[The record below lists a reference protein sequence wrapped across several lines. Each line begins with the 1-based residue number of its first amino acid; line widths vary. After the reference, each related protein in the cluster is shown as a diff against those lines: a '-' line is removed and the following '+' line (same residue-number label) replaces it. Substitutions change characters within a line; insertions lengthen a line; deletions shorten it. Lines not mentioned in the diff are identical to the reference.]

1 MYLGYIVFRYGGCV
15 RRPFLQ
21 LLLVAAV
28 AFALLGYGIERAS
41 VGTAYSDPV
50 SKLRAQDECTY
61 ANSAIGL
68 AHAGGWLTPKVL
80 GRYLLFKP
88 PLLVWL
94 AGLSLKIFGQSLL
107 ALRLPALAAAVSVA
121 VILFWWTRRERPILI
136 ACAASVLF
144 LSNPLMH
151 IFARLCYTDMLVVAA
166 ISGALAFFYADPSLV
181 RTRTLW
187 CCGAS
192 IAAGV
197 MAKNVAGLL
206 PLFILALYCVLIRT
220 EKRPPLARLV
230 LGTLIAAALIAP
242 WHIYQLIAHRQWFW
256 ADYVQVQLLGF
267 GVQLPVTSEESQA
280 AFYFKRLF
288 LTDPALALLLATA
301 LPFLISALRDRKHIL
316 PALLTAWF
324 AIAAGALLLF
334 RYQNLPYAILLIPP
348 ACLIAAAYNPLFS
361 GQRAKWGLL
370 ALCGIFAVKCS
381 EPGKLWGLPLGAA
394 EPLPAV
400 AGLRDYY
407 NLGRTNELILA
418 DSDDFFYAYTLAL
431 PRVRYYFRVQDDS
444 AAKAFPHYV
453 DLGII
458 LTEDQFE
465 RLPQLEPAYLARLRN
480 WGLDSTQPIGTAI
493 LGASDDAL
501 VRLVKARPGSDY
513 YVTIPELQL
522 LERDE
527 SIRRTHAVRELP
539 YGRAFLLTLNTA
551 SRPVVPLPAK
561 W

>member
-1 MYLGYIVFRYGGCV
+1 V
-15 RRPFLQ
+15 RRPFLP

-28 AFALLGYGIERAS
+28 AFVLLGFGIERAS

-61 ANSAIGL
+61 ANSALGL

-94 AGLSLKIFGQSLL
+94 AGLSLKILGRSLF
-107 ALRLPALAAAVSVA
+107 ALRLPALAAAVCVA

-136 ACAASVLF
+136 ACAAATLF

-151 IFARLCYTDMLVVAA
+151 IFARLCYTDMLVLAA
-166 ISGALAFFYADPSLV
+166 ISGALASFYADPSLA
-181 RTRTLW
+181 RTRSLW
-187 CCGAS
+187 CCGIAV
-192 IAAGV
+192 AAGV

-206 PLFILALYCVLIRT
+206 PLFIVALYCVLVRT
-220 EKRPPLARLV
+220 DKRPPLVRLALV
-230 LGTLIAAALIAP
+230 TLIAAALLAP

-267 GVQLPVTSEESQA
+267 GVKLPVTSEESQA
-280 AFYFKRLF
+280 VFYFRRLF
-288 LTDPALALLLATA
+288 LTDPVLAALLVTGV
-301 LPFLISALRDRKHIL
+301 PFLISPLRGRKDVL

-334 RYQNLPYAILLIPP
+334 RYQNLPYAILLIAP
-348 ACLIAAAYNPLFS
+348 ACLIAAEYNPLFS
-361 GQRAKWGLL
+361 GQRARWGLL
-370 ALCGIFAVKCS
+370 VLCAIFAVKCS
-381 EPGKLWGLPLGAA
+381 EPGKIWGLGFGAA
-394 EPLPAV
+394 QPLPAV
-400 AGLRDYY
+400 AGLRAYY
-407 NLGRTNELILA
+407 DLGRTNELILA
-418 DSDDFFYAYTLAL
+418 DSDDFFYASTLPL

-444 AAKAFPHYV
+444 APKSFPHYV
-453 DLGII
+453 QLGIM
-458 LTEDQFE
+458 LTEKQFE
-465 RLPQLEPAYLARLRN
+465 LLPQLEPTYKTRLRN
-480 WGLDSTQPIGTAI
+480 WGLDSTEAVGTAI
-493 LGASDDAL
+493 LGQSDDAL
-501 VRLVKARPGSDY
+501 LRLVRAHPDADY

-522 LERDE
+522 LEGDE

-539 YGRAFLLTLNTA
+539 YGRAFLLALNTA
-551 SRPVVPLPAK
+551 SRPVVPLPAR

>member
-1 MYLGYIVFRYGGCV
+1 M

-21 LLLVAAV
+21 LLLLGAV
-28 AFALLGYGIERAS
+28 AFVLLGLGIERAS

-61 ANSAIGL
+61 ANSALGL

-88 PLLVWL
+88 PLLVWIS
-94 AGLSLKIFGQSLL
+94 GLSLKTFGQSLF
-107 ALRLPALAAAVSVA
+107 ALRLPALAAAVCVA

-136 ACAASVLF
+136 ACAAALLF
-144 LSNPLMH
+144 LANPLMH
-151 IFARLCYTDMLVVAA
+151 IFARLCYTDMLVLAA
-166 ISGALAFFYADPSLV
+166 ISGALAFLYADPSLA
-181 RTRTLW
+181 RTRSLW
-187 CCGAS
+187 CCGAAV
-192 IAAGV
+192 AAGV

-206 PLFILALYCVLIRT
+206 PLFIVALYCVLVRT
-220 EKRPPLARLV
+220 DKRPPLLRLALV
-230 LGTLIAAALIAP
+230 TLIAAALIAP

-267 GVQLPVTSEESQA
+267 GIQLPVTSRETQA
-280 AFYFKRLF
+280 VFYFRRLF
-288 LTDPALALLLATA
+288 LTDPVLAALLLTA
-301 LPFLISALRDRKHIL
+301 LPFLISALRGRKDAL

-361 GQRAKWGLL
+361 GQRAKWSVL
-370 ALCGIFAVKCS
+370 ALCAIFAVKCS
-381 EPGKLWGLPLGAA
+381 QPGKIWGLGFGAA
-394 EPLPAV
+394 PPLPAV

-407 NLGRTNELILA
+407 NLGRSNELILA
-418 DSDDFFYAYTLAL
+418 DSDDFFYASTLPL

-444 AAKAFPHYV
+444 APKSFPHYPE
-453 DLGII
+453 LGIM
-458 LTEDQFE
+458 LTEDEFE
-465 RLPQLEPAYLARLRN
+465 RLPQLEPTYRARLRN
-480 WGLDSTQPIGTAI
+480 WGLDSTEPIGTAI
-493 LGASDDAL
+493 LGQSDDAL
-501 VRLVKARPGSDY
+501 LRLVKARPDSDY

-522 LERDE
+522 LEGDE

-539 YGRAFLLTLNTA
+539 YGRAFLLALNTA
-551 SRPVVPLPAK
+551 SRPVVPLPAR